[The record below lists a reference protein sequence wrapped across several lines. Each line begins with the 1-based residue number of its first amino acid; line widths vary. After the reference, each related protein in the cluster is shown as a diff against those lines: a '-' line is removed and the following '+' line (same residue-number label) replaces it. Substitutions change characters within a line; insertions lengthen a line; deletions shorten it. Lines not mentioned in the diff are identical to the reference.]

1 MILKISCA
9 IFVYI
14 SVINTKIFNYKYYL
28 SLDMEKKIKVGLL
41 AYGMSGKIFH
51 APFISAHDGF
61 ELIAI
66 TERSK
71 DDAKK
76 DYPNVIIYKEI
87 EAILNDDRLDLV
99 IINTPNF
106 THYEYAK
113 AAINAGK
120 NVLIEKPFSVTK
132 AEAEELYSLAFR
144 KGLKVLAFQNR
155 RFDSD
160 FIAVQKVVKSGKLGK
175 ISEAHIRFDR
185 YRNEISPKGFKEK
198 PYPGAGVFYDLG
210 AHVIDQAIALF
221 GIPSEFKKTYGK
233 YRKETEVDDYAFA
246 HLKYPNG
253 LNVYVTCNMLV
264 VHPQPAYVIN
274 GENGTLTKER
284 TDIQENQ
291 LNAGMKPT
299 DSQYGM
305 EENKESGFLYTIDDK
320 GNVSKDILAPEKG
333 NYMLLF
339 DDVYKALISD
349 EDYFVNQNDILAQL
363 SILEK

>member
-1 MILKISCA
+1 
-9 IFVYI
+9 
-14 SVINTKIFNYKYYL
+14 
-28 SLDMEKKIKVGLL
+28 MENKIKVGLL

-51 APFISAHDGF
+51 APFIDAHDGF
-61 ELIAI
+61 ELMAI
-66 TERSK
+66 NERSK

-76 DYPNVIIYKEI
+76 DYPNVIIYREI
-87 EAILNDDRLDLV
+87 EALLNNDRLELV

-160 FIAVQKVVKSGKLGK
+160 FMSVQKVIKAGKLGK

-185 YRNEISPKGFKEK
+185 YRNEISPKNFKEK

-210 AHVIDQAIALF
+210 AHIIDQAIALF

-233 YRKETEVDDYAFA
+233 LRKETEVDDYAQA

-253 LNVYVTCNMLV
+253 LNVFVTCNMLV
-264 VHPQPAYVIN
+264 VHPQPAYIFN
-274 GENGTLTKER
+274 GDKGTLIKNR

-291 LNAGMKPT
+291 LNEGIKPT
-299 DSQYGM
+299 DSQYGV
-305 EENKESGFLYTIDDK
+305 EEKNQEGFLYTIDDN
-320 GNVSKDILAPEKG
+320 GNVFKEILASEKG

-339 DDVYKALISD
+339 NDVYKALKNG
-349 EDYFVNQNDILAQL
+349 EDYFINQNDILAQL

>member
-1 MILKISCA
+1 
-9 IFVYI
+9 
-14 SVINTKIFNYKYYL
+14 
-28 SLDMEKKIKVGLL
+28 MENKIKVGLL

-51 APFISAHDGF
+51 APFIDAHDGF
-61 ELIAI
+61 ELTAI
-66 TERSK
+66 NERSK
-71 DDAKK
+71 DDAKN
-76 DYPNVIIYKEI
+76 DYPNVIIYREI
-87 EAILNDDRLDLV
+87 ETLLNNDRLELV
-99 IINTPNF
+99 IINTPNY

-160 FIAVQKVVKSGKLGK
+160 FMAVQKVIKAGKLGK

-185 YRNEISPKGFKEK
+185 YRNEISLKQFKEK

-210 AHVIDQAIALF
+210 AHIIDQAIALF

-233 YRKETEVDDYAFA
+233 YRKETEVDDYAQV

-253 LNVYVTCNMLV
+253 LNVFVTCNMLV
-264 VHPQPAYVIN
+264 VHPQPAYIFN
-274 GENGTLTKER
+274 GEKGTLVKNR
-284 TDIQENQ
+284 TDVQENQ
-291 LNAGMKPT
+291 LLAGIKPS
-299 DSQYGM
+299 DDKYGI
-305 EENKESGFLYTIDDK
+305 EEKNQEGFLYTIDDN
-320 GNVSKDILAPEKG
+320 GNVSKDILLTEKG

-339 DDVYKALISD
+339 DDVYKALKSD
-349 EDYFVNQNDILAQL
+349 KDYFINQNDILAQL
-363 SILEK
+363 SILER

>member
-1 MILKISCA
+1 MG
-9 IFVYI
+9 
-14 SVINTKIFNYKYYL
+14 N
-28 SLDMEKKIKVGLL
+28 KIKVGLL

-51 APFISAHDGF
+51 APFVEAHEVF
-61 ELIAI
+61 ELTA
-66 TERSK
+66 TNERSK

-87 EAILNDDRLDLV
+87 EAILNDDRLELI

-106 THYEYAK
+106 THCEYAK
-113 AAINAGK
+113 AAIIAGK

-160 FIAVQKVVKSGKLGK
+160 FLAVQKVIKAGKLGK

-185 YRNEISPKGFKEK
+185 YRNEISPKQFKEK

-210 AHVIDQAIALF
+210 AHIIDQAIALF

-233 YRKETEVDDYAFA
+233 LRKETEVDDYAFA
-246 HLKYPNG
+246 HLKYSNG
-253 LNVYVTCNMLV
+253 LNVFVTCNMLV
-264 VHPQPAYVIN
+264 VHPQPAYVFN
-274 GENGTLTKER
+274 GEKGTLIKNR

-291 LNAGMKPT
+291 LNDGMKPT
-299 DSQYGM
+299 DSQYGI
-305 EENKESGFLYTIDDK
+305 EEKNQEGFLYTIDDK
-320 GNVSKDILAPEKG
+320 GNVAREILASERG

-339 DDVYKALISD
+339 DDVYKALKSE
-349 EDYFVNQNDILAQL
+349 EDYFINQNDILAQL

>member
-1 MILKISCA
+1 
-9 IFVYI
+9 
-14 SVINTKIFNYKYYL
+14 
-28 SLDMEKKIKVGLL
+28 MENKIKVGLL

-51 APFISAHDGF
+51 GPFIEAHEGF
-61 ELIAI
+61 ELTAI
-66 TERSK
+66 NERSK

-76 DYPNVIIYKEI
+76 DYPNVTIYKEV
-87 EAILNDDRLDLV
+87 ESLLNDDRLELI

-132 AEAEELYSLAFR
+132 GEAEELYSLAFR

-160 FIAVQKVVKSGKLGK
+160 FLAVQKVIKSGKLGK

-185 YRNEISPKGFKEK
+185 YRNEISSKQFKEK

-210 AHVIDQAIALF
+210 AHIIDQAIALF

-233 YRKETEVDDYAFA
+233 LRKETEVDDYANA

-253 LNVYVTCNMLV
+253 LNVFATCNMLV
-264 VHPQPAYVIN
+264 VHPQPAYIFY
-274 GENGTLTKER
+274 GENGTLIKNR

-291 LNAGMKPT
+291 LNDGKKPT
-299 DSQYGM
+299 DIDYGI
-305 EENKESGFLYTIDDK
+305 EDKNQEGILYTIDDK
-320 GNVSKDILAPEKG
+320 GKVVKENVSSEKG

-339 DDVYKALISD
+339 DDVYKALKTD
-349 EDYFVNQNDILAQL
+349 ADYFVNQNDILAQL